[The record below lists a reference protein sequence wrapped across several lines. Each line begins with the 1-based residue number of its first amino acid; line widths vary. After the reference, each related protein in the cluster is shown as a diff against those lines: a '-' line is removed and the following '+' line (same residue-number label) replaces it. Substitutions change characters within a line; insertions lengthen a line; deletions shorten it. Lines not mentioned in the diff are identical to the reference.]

1 MDKQS
6 EFLSFPTIHCG
17 KTRVDNHLIDHFLNN
32 VPTSFFYRLIVL
44 ITFQHVNRTFNVIS
58 ILLSL
63 MQADRSLPNRMC
75 CNTNIF

>member
-32 VPTSFFYRLIVL
+32 VPTSSFYRLIVL

-75 CNTNIF
+75 RSTNIF